1 MKNLILIFG
10 IFITVTAASQDYSK
24 LQQAFKTSYEYENEG
39 QYTKAIDAIK
49 SVYDQE
55 SYEVN
60 IRLGWLHY
68 YAGLFT
74 ESVTYY
80 QNCFN
85 LKPYSIEARLGIVL
99 PLAAVGNWKQ
109 VINHYNEI
117 LKIDSENYTANYRL
131 GSIYY
136 GSENFTLAYKYF
148 EKLANQYPFDYDAT
162 HMYAWTNYK
171 LGKFREA
178 KVLFNK
184 TLLIKSDDESATQ
197 GLELIK

>member
-1 MKNLILIFG
+1 MKNIILILGLI
-10 IFITVTAASQDYSK
+10 ITIPTFSQNYAS
-24 LQQAFKTSYEYENEG
+24 LQKAFKTSYEYENEG
-39 QYTKAIDAIK
+39 QYTKAIDEIK
-49 SVYDQE
+49 GVYDEE

-74 ESVTYY
+74 ESSSYY
-80 QNCFN
+80 QKCLN
-85 LKPYSIEARLGIVL
+85 LMPYSIEARLGIVM

-136 GSENFTLAYKYF
+136 GSENYTTAYTYF
-148 EKLANQYPFDYDAT
+148 EKLANQYPFDYDAI

-184 TLLIKSDDESATQ
+184 LLIIKSDDESALE